1 MGKKCQN
8 ANICFTSV
16 CEVLYKGEMD
26 KPTKLKLIAEL
37 LENPRPF
44 EVRTSGDW
52 VSPETMP
59 PDSFVEDCWEIR
71 IKPESATFEAHGKTW
86 TRHKPGDP
94 MPCDGEAIV
103 DILLRG
109 NTLGSTLKA
118 KNCYWD
124 TNLASYAQIIGWRYA
139 DKPAWKLPEPP
150 AGKQW
155 HRNDWTEKM
164 LPEGWRPLLKDE
176 LIRGGDECRHE
187 LPNSYRG
194 QQHGMTG
201 LTPCENVSGR
211 WFKSTEEFFWRT
223 RRPLPAEPIM
233 VPLEAADVPP
243 GSVFEDCDGFGW
255 LTPVAVT
262 KAGVSLP
269 ATDNSIV
276 DYTWEDLKEG
286 PHSTRIKR
294 PTDTDWQPCSKHQP

>member
-26 KPTKLKLIAEL
+26 KPTKLKLIVEL

-103 DILLRG
+103 DILLRD
-109 NTLGSTLKA
+109 NTLDSTLKA
-118 KNCYWD
+118 KNRWWD
-124 TNLASYAQIIGWRYA
+124 TGLTSSAQIIGWRYA
-139 DKPAWKLPEPP
+139 DKPAWKLPDPP
-150 AGKQW
+150 AGRQW
-155 HRNDWTEKM
+155 HRTDWTEEM
-164 LPEGWRPLLKDE
+164 LPEGWRPLLLGEKLQTQTDE
-176 LIRGGDECRHE
+176 MSPKVPTNWEVIYGLARDSVNE
-187 LPNSYRG
+187 LSDY
-194 QQHGMTG
+194 
-201 LTPCENVSGR
+201 
-211 WFKSTEEFFWRT
+211 WFFRT

-243 GSVFEDCDGFGW
+243 GSVFEDYDGFGW
-255 LTPVAVT
+255 LTPIAVT
-262 KAGVSLP
+262 KTGVSLP
-269 ATDNSIV
+269 AIDNSIV
-276 DYTWEDLKEG
+276 DYTWEDLKAG

-294 PTDTDWQPCSKHQP
+294 PGQDWQPCSKPAQ